1 MMNSVYHIVLR
12 TSALTLALVLL
23 FVSGVISPVTQELS
37 VNTRLYLA
45 NTIGMNAAVLPNE
58 YNTLNAQLQTR
69 AQELEQREIAVAL
82 KEKKS
87 ETFDISTFTLSIIL
101 FVMLILLVLN
111 YVLDF
116 LRVQS
121 KRTMTIQNEKMA

>member
-1 MMNSVYHIVLR
+1 
-12 TSALTLALVLL
+12 LL

-58 YNTLNAQLQTR
+58 YNTLNTQLQTR

-87 ETFDISTFTLSIIL
+87 ATFDISTFTLSIIL

-121 KRTMTIQNEKMA
+121 KKTMTIQNEKMA